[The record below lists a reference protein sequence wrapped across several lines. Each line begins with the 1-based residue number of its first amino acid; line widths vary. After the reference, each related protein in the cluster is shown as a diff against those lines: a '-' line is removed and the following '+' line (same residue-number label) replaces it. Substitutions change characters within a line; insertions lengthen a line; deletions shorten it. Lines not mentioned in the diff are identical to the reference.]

1 MPDNGDDDDDGDG
14 DGGGGDPAAN
24 GLPDLQ
30 DKWPRE
36 DADAEFFSKPEVR
49 CVSSPR
55 VQSHPMSV
63 QPRQPH
69 RLGHAL
75 SSALFDMRL
84 VWLFVL
90 SPRGG
95 GRQKHEGRA
104 SSYVSCRLCG
114 RTDINFK
121 AQRRRHHLAQCPNFV
136 QVQAHETLQLIFAV
150 ARVDNVT
157 RQERGVGL
165 GVDDQG
171 GGLHYW

>member
-55 VQSHPMSV
+55 VSHILCPFSHDSHTVLATPSV
-63 QPRQPH
+63 VPCLICVLFGC
-69 RLGHAL
+69 LGFL
-75 SSALFDMRL
+75 
-84 VWLFVL
+84 
-90 SPRGG
+90 PRGG

-114 RTDINFK
+114 RADINFK

-136 QVQAHETLQLIFAV
+136 QVQAHETLQLIL
-150 ARVDNVT
+150 
-157 RQERGVGL
+157 Q
-165 GVDDQG
+165 
-171 GGLHYW
+171 